1 MNDKQIRK
9 DRLRYTKNTTSS
21 SLALVAIVLNVL
33 YFVSIYRSDVGDYYY
48 SWLTGVSII
57 YNLLFMLTVFL
68 CSEGVKNYK
77 LSYAIVLIVVGA
89 LQFLRTR
96 IIPKKAAEAVVKLS
110 GEKVAVMGAGQHMW
124 VTVFL
129 ISSGI
134 ICVLAGIIGIA
145 KTTALNGYLREIES
159 QEQS

>member
-1 MNDKQIRK
+1 MTDKQIKK

-21 SLALVAIVLNVL
+21 TLALIAIVLNVL
-33 YFVSIYRSDVGDYYY
+33 YFVSVYRSDVGDYYY
-48 SWLTGVSII
+48 SWLTGTSII

-77 LSYAIVLIVVGA
+77 LSYSAVLIIVGA
-89 LQFLRTR
+89 LQFVRTQ

-110 GEKVAVMGAGQHMW
+110 GEEIAVMGEKQHMW
-124 VTVFL
+124 ILIFL
-129 ISSGI
+129 VSSGI
-134 ICVLAGIIGIA
+134 ICITAGIIGIV
-145 KTTALNGYLREIES
+145 KTLTLNRYLREIES